1 MRGYLQVY
9 TGNGKGKTT
18 AAFGLAL
25 RAAGAGL
32 RVYIAQFIKGKEY
45 SEHRALARLSDAVT
59 VRQYGRHFFLHRD
72 PEHEDIRAAQ
82 QGLEEVKREMLSEN
96 YDIIILDEADIA
108 TYYNLFSVEDLLYL
122 IHARPQNVEMI
133 ITGRYADP
141 RIIEEADLVTEM
153 KEIKHYY
160 KKGVMARD
168 GIEK

>member
-32 RVYIAQFIKGKEY
+32 RTYIAQFIKGEEY
-45 SEHRALARLSDAVT
+45 SEHKSLGRLYPAIT
-59 VRQYGRHFFLHRD
+59 VKQYGRHFFLHRD

-82 QGLEEVKREMLSEN
+82 QGLEEVKQVMLSEN

-108 TYYNLFSVEDLLYL
+108 TYYNLFSVEDLLGL

-160 KKGVMARD
+160 KKGVMARN

>member
-82 QGLEEVKREMLSEN
+82 QGLEEVKQVMLSEN

-108 TYYNLFSVEDLLYL
+108 TYYNLFSVEDLLGL
-122 IHARPQNVEMI
+122 IHARPQYVEMI

-160 KKGVMARD
+160 KKGVMARN